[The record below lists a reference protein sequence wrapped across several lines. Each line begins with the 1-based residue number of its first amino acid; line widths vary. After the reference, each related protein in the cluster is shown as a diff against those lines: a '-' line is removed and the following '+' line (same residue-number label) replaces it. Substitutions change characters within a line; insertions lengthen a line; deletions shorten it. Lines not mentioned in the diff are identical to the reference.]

1 MSSSQKGFTLF
12 ELLAGMMVMG
22 ILFSALYVV
31 FNRANQVSS
40 GGEDKSELMQNLRL
54 SLGIMSQDL
63 ETAIIQSQPP
73 SGTDRPYLL
82 GVNAT
87 SGAFDRDQIFFCSQ
101 TDNGIAEVG
110 YYIRGADSM
119 LPYQH
124 VLHRLYTAA
133 TGGNVNYDLNFT
145 YNSALDSITLTD
157 FNANDELGY
166 YICDMNIQ
174 YEYYDNND
182 TPGNTADDVV
192 QTLDAWDSRNIGNST
207 GGTSEDDGRLPDF
220 ILVTL
225 SAIDKPTSIAQ
236 NNTPNDTYKKSF
248 NVRIRLPVR
257 RGTP

>member
-54 SLGIMSQDL
+54 SLNIMSQDL
-63 ETAIIQSQPP
+63 ETAIIQSQAPA
-73 SGTDRPYLL
+73 GANRPYLL

-101 TDNGIAEVG
+101 TDNGIAEAG
-110 YYIRGADSM
+110 YYIPGTT
-119 LPYQH
+119 LVYQNI
-124 VLHRLYTAA
+124 LHRLYTSP
-133 TGGNVNYDLNFT
+133 TGGSAEYDYLT
-145 YNSALDSITLTD
+145 SAIADFATD
-157 FNANDELGY
+157 DELGY

-174 YEYYDNND
+174 YEYYDNNG

-207 GGTSEDDGRLPDF
+207 GTSEDDGRLPDF
-220 ILVTL
+220 ILITL